1 MTEHTLKLN
10 DPIGFHARTA
20 SLFAKTAAS
29 FESEISVYFNEKKAN
44 GKSMLSLMT
53 LGVKSKQ
60 EIRIEASGADEEM
73 ALDRLKNLVSSN
85 FTAST

>member
-1 MTEHTLKLN
+1 MIQKTLVLN

-20 SLFAKTAAS
+20 SLFAKTASS
-29 FESEISVYFNEKKAN
+29 FEAEVLVYFNDKKAN

-60 EIRIEASGADEEM
+60 EIRIKVSGRDEEM
-73 ALDRLKNLVSSN
+73 ALDRLSNLVTSN
-85 FTAST
+85 FNAH